1 MRIAVVGS
9 GVAGLVS
16 AALLDG
22 AHEVTVFEAGE
33 HIGGHTHTHR
43 VERFGRTWHIDS
55 GFIVFNQRTYPNF
68 IRLLDRLGV
77 ASQPTTMSFSVRDE
91 RDGLEYNGAD
101 LDRLFVQR
109 RNLLRPSFLRMVA
122 DILRFYRRAPALLE
136 GGDETL
142 RLGDYLAA
150 GGFSRRFVEQ
160 HIVPMGAAVWSAEP
174 ARLLDFPARAFV
186 QFFANHGFLQVN
198 DRPQWRVVC
207 GGSHRYV
214 EALVRSYRHRIR
226 LRTPVRAIVRRP
238 DGVRIATRDHDGE
251 RFDAVVIATHSDQ
264 ALGLLADPSPAE
276 REILGAIPYQANE
289 AVLHCD
295 AGLLPR
301 RRRAWAAW
309 NAHVLA
315 DAPSG
320 AAVTYNLNILQGLDA
335 PEPFCVT
342 LNRTAGI
349 DPQRIIARMT
359 YAHPIFT
366 AAGLAA
372 QRRWAEISGQR
383 RTHYCGAYWGW
394 GFHEDGV
401 NSGLAVA
408 RQFGLDAGAAVGPA
422 RAA

>member
-1 MRIAVVGS
+1 
-9 GVAGLVS
+9 
-16 AALLDG
+16 
-22 AHEVTVFEAGE
+22 
-33 HIGGHTHTHR
+33 
-43 VERFGRTWHIDS
+43 
-55 GFIVFNQRTYPNF
+55 
-68 IRLLDRLGV
+68 
-77 ASQPTTMSFSVRDE
+77 
-91 RDGLEYNGAD
+91 
-101 LDRLFVQR
+101 
-109 RNLLRPSFLRMVA
+109 
-122 DILRFYRRAPALLE
+122 
-136 GGDETL
+136 
-142 RLGDYLAA
+142 
-150 GGFSRRFVEQ
+150 
-160 HIVPMGAAVWSAEP
+160 MGAAVWSAEP

-186 QFFANHGFLQVN
+186 QFFANHGFLQVK
-198 DRPQWRVVC
+198 DRPQWRVVR

-238 DGVRIATRDHDGE
+238 DGVRISTRDDDGE

-264 ALGLLADPSPAE
+264 ALALLADPSPAE
-276 REILGAIPYQANE
+276 REILGAIPYQPNE

-295 AGLLPR
+295 ARLLPR

-320 AAVTYNLNILQGLDA
+320 AAVTYNMNILQGLDA

-349 DPQRIIARMT
+349 DPQRVIARMT

-408 RQFGLDAGAAVGPA
+408 RQFGLEADAAVGAA